1 MIEYIAEMPSYT
13 YAMKAEKL
21 LKARGIRCEIKRRDE
36 GCGYN
41 LHTYNKTSL
50 AILDKNGVP
59 YKLKELKEKEVQ

>member
-13 YAMKAEKL
+13 YAVKAEKV

-41 LHTYNKTSL
+41 LHVYNKTAL
-50 AILDKNGVP
+50 AILNKSGIP
-59 YKLKELKEKEVQ
+59 YKLKGTEVQ